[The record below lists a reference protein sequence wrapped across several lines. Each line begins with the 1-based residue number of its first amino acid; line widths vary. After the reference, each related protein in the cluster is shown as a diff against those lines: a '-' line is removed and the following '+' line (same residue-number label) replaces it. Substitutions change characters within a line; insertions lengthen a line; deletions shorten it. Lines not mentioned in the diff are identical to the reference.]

1 MRRELAERLA
11 PPAGGDPWLTAIL
24 RADVYALCRR
34 TPLDVAPRL
43 SARLGQRVLLKRE
56 DQQPVFSF
64 KLRGALNRLMGL
76 SFEERRRGVLAVS
89 AGNHA
94 QGVAMAARHLGIAA
108 TVLMPTTTPAIKVEA
123 VRALGAEV
131 ILCGDSYDE
140 AAAEGLRL
148 AEARGSALIH
158 PFDDALVI
166 AGQGTV
172 AMELAAQQPGPL
184 DAVFV
189 PVGGGG
195 LAAGMAAYLKAVRP
209 DVRLVAVEPED
220 AASLAAA
227 LRAGGPV
234 ALPQVGLFVDGCAV
248 RQVGRLNY
256 EILAHRTDELISVD
270 SDAVCAAI
278 RDIYEDTRTLVEP
291 AGALAVAGLKRFAER
306 CGRQGLTLAAV
317 VSGAN
322 IAFERLAHVAESA
335 SLGSGEE
342 ALFAVEIPERQGAF
356 LAFARLLGKRSITE
370 FNYRYAD
377 PERAW
382 VFVGLRIA
390 GSGEREG
397 LRQLFAGA
405 GYRVHDLTED
415 PIAKLHVRHMVG
427 GRAPPRL
434 AERFF
439 HFGFPERPGALLQFL
454 EALGG
459 RWNITLFHYRNHGAA
474 DGRVLAGFA
483 CRERD
488 AARLLGELAA
498 LPFVHEPVGDD
509 PALAA
514 FLRAPRSGGG
524 AQKARPRRSPGQRAV
539 GAAAEGPPRQSLNS

>member
-1 MRRELAERLA
+1 MRRELAERWA
-11 PPAGGDPWLTAIL
+11 PPGASDPWLTAIL
-24 RADVYALCRR
+24 RADVYGLCRR
-34 TPLDVAPRL
+34 TPLEPAPRL
-43 SARLGQRVLLKRE
+43 SQRLGQRVLLKRE

-64 KLRGALNRLMGL
+64 KLRGALNRLQAL

-108 TVLMPTTTPAIKVEA
+108 TIVMPITTPAIKVEA
-123 VRALGAEV
+123 VRAFGAEV
-131 ILCGDSYDE
+131 LLTGDSYDE
-140 AAAEGLRL
+140 AAAEGRKL
-148 AEARGSALIH
+148 AEARGSTFIH
-158 PFDDALVI
+158 PFDDPLII

-172 AMELAAQQPGPL
+172 AMELTAQHPGPL

-195 LAAGMAAYLKAVRP
+195 LAAGMAVYLKSVRP
-209 DVRLVAVEPED
+209 DVRLIAVEPED
-220 AASLAAA
+220 AACLAAA
-227 LRAGGPV
+227 LRAGRPV
-234 ALPQVGLFVDGCAV
+234 ALSQVGLFVDGCAV
-248 RQVGRLNY
+248 REVGALNF
-256 EILAHRTDELISVD
+256 ELLAPRVDEVITVD

-291 AGALAVAGLKRFAER
+291 AGALAVAGLKRFCER
-306 CGRQGLTLAAV
+306 SAASGLSLAAV

-356 LAFARLLGKRSITE
+356 LAFARLVGKRPITE

-382 VFVGLRIA
+382 VFVGLRI
-390 GSGEREG
+390 SGHEERAAL
-397 LRQLFAGA
+397 LRLFAEG
-405 GYRVHDLTED
+405 GYRALDLTED

-427 GRAPPRL
+427 GRAPRRL
-434 AERFF
+434 REHFF
-439 HFGFPERPGALLQFL
+439 HFRFPERPGALLQFL

-474 DGRVLAGFA
+474 YGRVLVGF
-483 CRERD
+483 EY
-488 AARLLGELAA
+488 ARGEA
-498 LPFVHEPVGDD
+498 E
-509 PALAA
+509 ALAA
-514 FLRAPRSGGG
+514 AAWQLPFPGEPVAEDGAIAAFLTA
-524 AQKARPRRSPGQRAV
+524 AQKARPRASAGQNKE
-539 GAAAEGPPRQSLNS
+539 GAAGPPRQSRSS

>member
-1 MRRELAERLA
+1 MRRSLAERLSL
-11 PPAGGDPWLTAIL
+11 PPSSDGWLTAIL
-24 RADVYALCRR
+24 RADIYDLCRR
-34 TPLDVAPRL
+34 TSLDPAPRL
-43 SARLGQRVLLKRE
+43 SARTGQRVLLKRE

-64 KLRGALNRLMGL
+64 KLRGALNRLRLL

-94 QGVAMAARHLGIAA
+94 QGVALAARHLGIAA
-108 TVLMPTTTPAIKVEA
+108 TIVMPITTPAIKVEA
-123 VRALGAEV
+123 VRAFGAEV
-131 ILCGDSYDE
+131 LLTGDSYDE

-148 AEARGSALIH
+148 AEARGSTFIH
-158 PFDDALVI
+158 PFDDPLII

-172 AMELAAQQPGPL
+172 AMELTAQHPGPL

-195 LAAGMAAYLKAVRP
+195 LAAGMAVYLKTVRP
-209 DVRLVAVEPED
+209 DVRLIAVEPED
-220 AASLAAA
+220 AACLAAA
-227 LRAGGPV
+227 LRAGRPV

-248 RQVGRLNY
+248 REVGALNF
-256 EILAHRTDELISVD
+256 EILATRVDEVITVD

-291 AGALAVAGLKRFAER
+291 AGALAVAGLKRFCER
-306 CGRQGLTLAAV
+306 STATGLSLVAV

-322 IAFERLAHVAESA
+322 IAFDRLAHVAESA

-342 ALFAVEIPERQGAF
+342 ALFAVEIPERRGAF
-356 LAFARLLGKRSITE
+356 LAFARLVGKRPITE

-382 VFVGLRIA
+382 VFVGLRIG
-390 GSGEREG
+390 GSEERAAL
-397 LRQLFAGA
+397 LRLFAGG
-405 GYRVHDLTED
+405 GYRALDLTED

-427 GRAPPRL
+427 GRAPQRL
-434 AERFF
+434 RERFF
-439 HFGFPERPGALLQFL
+439 HFSFPERPGALLQFL

-474 DGRVLAGFA
+474 YGRVLVGFEY
-483 CRERD
+483 ER
-488 AARLLGELAA
+488 GEDGALTEAVQR
-498 LPFVHEPVGDD
+498 LPFAGEAVAADQ
-509 PALAA
+509 AIAA
-514 FLRAPRSGGG
+514 FLTAPP
-524 AQKARPRRSPGQRAV
+524 KARRRAGA
-539 GAAAEGPPRQSLNS
+539 GHKAMAAAAREPPRPSRNS